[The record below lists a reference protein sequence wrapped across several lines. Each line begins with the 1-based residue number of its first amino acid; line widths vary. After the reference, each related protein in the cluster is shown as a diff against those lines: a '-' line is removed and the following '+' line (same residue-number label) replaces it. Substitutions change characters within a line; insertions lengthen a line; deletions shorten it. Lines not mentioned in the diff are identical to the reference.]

1 MKVNQLNY
9 YPLFIFKSETFCFQT
24 ADNDLLQY
32 IFDNEMNVKTNFR
45 VNDEMNFQ
53 MEDGNFRKFKITE
66 IEINN
71 VVDDTELNQM
81 GIISYGCSTTV
92 GKQKEEPM
100 FIYIKMEEHFSV

>member
-9 YPLFIFKSETFCFQT
+9 YPLFIFKSENFCLQT

-32 IFDNEMNVKTNFR
+32 IFDNDMNVKINFKI
-45 VNDEMNFQ
+45 NDEMNFK
-53 MEDGNFRKFKITE
+53 MENGDYRKFKITN

-71 VVDDTELNQM
+71 VVTDTELNQY

-100 FIYIKMEEHFSV
+100 YIYIEMKEILKN